1 MRRLAHVSD
10 FLKGDIKNKK
20 NMQGHKPWAKRQWF
34 YGDWTCAQCG
44 AKIDRLPFNPDPAR
58 VDQLLCKDCHRT
70 KMQSFR
76 K

>member
-1 MRRLAHVSD
+1 
-10 FLKGDIKNKK
+10 
-20 NMQGHKPWAKRQWF
+20 MQGHKPWAKRQWF